1 MVGTVVGTPRP
12 GHGKAGRGV
21 PSAGYLRNEPGTGLY
36 MPQIVPALRDRAED
50 VRTAWMQANSRANDA
65 QMNSGWIA
73 GVVEQVVALM
83 IGTGLRLNHKPDGS
97 VLGWDEQQTAAW
109 ARQVE
114 KRWEIWA
121 SQPYECDATGR
132 YTIAQMEAAA
142 VRQWIG
148 TGEIVAAIREID
160 RPGAETRTKVRLIPS
175 HWLSQRDE
183 PMVRL
188 AHGVHTDGNGLP
200 VGYLFDLPDP
210 LHCRR
215 EVRMP
220 ARDAY
225 GRPRIVHVFDGAAG
239 QVRGITPLAPALR
252 IVRQFDQLADATLTA
267 AMIHAIF
274 AATIESDYPTA
285 DVMAALQDQ
294 DEVASSVEGP
304 SLAGAFD
311 AFMAQK
317 VGWHREVN
325 IDLGRHGKIAHL
337 LMGEKL
343 KLQGSEHPNATYEA
357 FANFL
362 LREIA
367 SCLGVMP
374 SDLTGDYRGDTYS
387 SVRMGIAKKWP
398 LMEYR
403 RRHIPGRLA
412 QAIFEAWLE
421 EEIDTGRI
429 PLDGGIERFVMF
441 RTSIVRAD
449 WRGPPKPQADDVKAA
464 KAHETW
470 YRLGVMSQE
479 MICNDLGVDH
489 EDVHEQLSREKA
501 NRERHD
507 LPDPVDL
514 LTGGGSGL
522 DAGATDG
529 NDADDHAGA
538 DKETTGGRD

>member
-1 MVGTVVGTPRP
+1 MKTAKQTTGG
-12 GHGKAGRGV
+12 AAGV
-21 PSAGYLRNEPGTGLY
+21 PSAGYLRGEPGTGLY
-36 MPQIVPALRDRAED
+36 MPSIRPVLRDRSED
-50 VRTAWMQANSRANDA
+50 VRAGWIAANSRANDA

-97 VLGWDEQQTAAW
+97 VLGWDEDQTASW
-109 ARQVE
+109 ARLVE
-114 KRWEIWA
+114 RRWEIWA
-121 SQPYECDATGR
+121 SQPYECDAAGR
-132 YTIAQMEAAA
+132 YTMAQMEAAA

-148 TGEIVAAIREID
+148 TGEVVASIHEIA
-160 RPGAETRTKVRLIPS
+160 RPGAETATKVRLIPS
-175 HWLSQRDE
+175 HWLSQNSDHLN
-183 PMVRL
+183 RL
-188 AHGVHTDGNGLP
+188 DHGVYTDANGLP
-200 VGYLFDLPDP
+200 VGYLFDVPDP
-210 LHCRR
+210 LYYRR

-225 GRPRIVHVFDGAAG
+225 ARPRIVHVFDGAAG
-239 QVRGITPLAPALR
+239 QVRGITPLAPALK

-285 DVMAALQDQ
+285 EVMTALQDE
-294 DEVASSVEGP
+294 DEVAGVDGSGLS
-304 SLAGAFD
+304 GAFD
-311 AFMAQK
+311 AFMRQK
-317 VGWHREVN
+317 VGWHQNVN

-343 KLQGSEHPNATYEA
+343 KLQGSEHPNSTYEA

-412 QAIFEAWLE
+412 QAVFEAWLE
-421 EEIDTGRI
+421 EEIDAGRI
-429 PLDGGIERFVMF
+429 PLDGGVERFVTI
-441 RTSIVRAD
+441 RTSLVRAD

-489 EDVHEQLSREKA
+489 EDVHEQLAREQASRT
-501 NRERHD
+501 RLG
-507 LPDPVDL
+507 LPDPTTL
-514 LTGGGSGL
+514 LTGGGGPQ
-522 DAGATDG
+522 DG
-529 NDADDHAGA
+529 QEGNQPPDEADDEKDAA
-538 DKETTGGRD
+538 

>member
-1 MVGTVVGTPRP
+1 MKTPKPTIAGT
-12 GHGKAGRGV
+12 AAS
-21 PSAGYLRNEPGTGLY
+21 PSAGYLRGEPDSGPY
-36 MPQIVPALRDRAED
+36 MPAVTPALRDRSED
-50 VRTAWMQANSRANDA
+50 VRAGWIAANSRANDA

-97 VLGWDEQQTAAW
+97 VLGWDDNRTASW
-109 ARQVE
+109 ARLVE
-114 KRWEIWA
+114 RRWEIWA
-121 SQPYECDATGR
+121 SQPYECDAAGR
-132 YTIAQMEAAA
+132 YTMAQMEAAA

-148 TGEIVAAIREID
+148 TGEVVASIREIA
-160 RPGAETRTKVRLIPS
+160 RPGAETVTKVRLIPS
-175 HWLSQRDE
+175 HWLSQKSD
-183 PMVRL
+183 PLNRL
-188 AHGVHTDGNGLP
+188 DHGVHTDVNGLP
-200 VGYLFDLPDP
+200 VGYLFDLPDSF
-210 LHCRR
+210 HDRR

-225 GRPRIVHVFDGAAG
+225 ARPRIVHVFDGAAG
-239 QVRGITPLAPALR
+239 QVRGITPLAPALK
-252 IVRQFDQLADATLTA
+252 IVRQYDQLADATLTA

-274 AATIESDYPTA
+274 AATIESDYPTVE
-285 DVMAALQDQ
+285 VMQALQDE
-294 DEVASSVEGP
+294 DEVTGVDGSGLS
-304 SLAGAFD
+304 GAFD
-311 AFMAQK
+311 AFMRQK
-317 VGWHREVN
+317 VGWHQNVN

-343 KLQGSEHPNATYEA
+343 KLQGSEHPNSTYEA

-412 QAIFEAWLE
+412 QAVFEAWLE
-421 EEIDTGRI
+421 EEIDAGRI
-429 PLDGGIERFVMF
+429 PLDGGTEQFVAM
-441 RTSIVRAD
+441 RTSLVRAD

-464 KAHETW
+464 KAHEAW

-489 EDVHEQLSREKA
+489 EDVHEQLAREKA
-501 NRERHD
+501 SRARLGLH
-507 LPDPVDL
+507 DPVL
-514 LTGGGSGL
+514 VMSGGGGPGG
-522 DAGATDG
+522 DAQ
-529 NDADDHAGA
+529 ADDAEDEAEHG
-538 DKETTGGRD
+538 